1 MSLSDRYLDWKNLF
15 VNKILFNVVC
25 SQNNILI
32 MAKFV
37 IFVFCDFPR

>member
-25 SQNNILI
+25 SQNNTLI

-37 IFVFCDFPR
+37 IFCVL